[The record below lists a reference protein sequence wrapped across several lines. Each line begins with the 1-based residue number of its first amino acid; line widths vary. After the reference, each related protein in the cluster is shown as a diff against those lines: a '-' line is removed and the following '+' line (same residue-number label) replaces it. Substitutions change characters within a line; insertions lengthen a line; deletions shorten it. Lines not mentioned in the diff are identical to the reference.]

1 MSDHLPDD
9 FLNPADYLPD
19 EVTNRGLTS
28 SWYRNQ
34 ETRSVFG

>member
-9 FLNPADYLPD
+9 FLIPDDLPD

-28 SWYRNQ
+28 DWYRNQ